1 MDKLSVVKIG
11 GNVIEDSAALQSFLT
26 DFAQM
31 QGSKI
36 LVHGGGKKATA
47 MAEKMDIPVQM
58 VEGRRI
64 TDAQNLDI
72 ITMLYGGKINKNIV
86 AQLQNL
92 GCNALGLSGADG
104 NAIQAVKRP
113 VKSIDYGFVGD
124 VVGVNNALFQML
136 LKGGYTPVCCAI
148 THDQKGQL
156 LNTNADTI
164 AATLAQSLSQSF
176 EVSLWY
182 CFEKQGVLEN
192 IDDDGSVIETITP
205 QKYKNLKTA
214 QVIHSGMIPK
224 IDNCFDALANGVNE
238 VKIGAP
244 KMIAGISQHTTL
256 TLKDEWA

>member
-11 GNVIEDSAALQSFLT
+11 GNVIEDAEALESFLT

-31 QGSKI
+31 QGAKI

-47 MAEKMDIPVQM
+47 MAKKMDIPVQM

-64 TDAQNLDI
+64 TDAKNLDI

-113 VKSIDYGFVGD
+113 VKKIDYGFVGD
-124 VVGVNNALFQML
+124 VVDINVELFQML
-136 LKGGYTPVCCAI
+136 IKRGYTPVCCAI

-164 AATLAQSLSQSF
+164 AATLAKNLSQYF
-176 EVSLWY
+176 KVSLWY

-192 IDDDGSVIETITP
+192 IEDENSLIETINP
-205 QKYKNLKTA
+205 KKYNKLKKE
-214 QVIHSGMIPK
+214 QVIHSGIIPK
-224 IDNCFDALANGVNE
+224 IDNCFEALANGVNE

-256 TLKDEWA
+256 KLEDE

>member
-11 GNVIEDSAALQSFLT
+11 GNVIEDAAALQSFLT

-164 AATLAQSLSQSF
+164 AASLAQSLSQSF

-192 IDDDGSVIETITP
+192 IDDDDSVIETITP

-256 TLKDEWA
+256 TLKDE

>member
-11 GNVIEDSAALQSFLT
+11 GYVIEDTLALQSFLT

-47 MAEKMDIPVQM
+47 MAKKMDIPVQM

-92 GCNALGLSGADG
+92 GCNAMGLSGADG

-124 VVGVNNALFQML
+124 VVSVNNALFQML
-136 LKGGYTPVCCAI
+136 LKGEYTPVCCAI

-192 IDDDGSVIETITP
+192 INDDGSVIETITP

-244 KMIAGISQHTTL
+244 KMIAGISQHTTI
-256 TLKDEWA
+256 TLKDE

>member
-11 GNVIEDSAALQSFLT
+11 GNVIEDAAALQSFLT

-113 VKSIDYGFVGD
+113 VKSIDYGLVGD

-214 QVIHSGMIPK
+214 RVIHSGMIPK

-256 TLKDEWA
+256 TLKDE

>member
-11 GNVIEDSAALQSFLT
+11 GNVIEDATALQSFLN
-26 DFAQM
+26 DFAKM
-31 QGSKI
+31 QGPKI
-36 LVHGGGKKATA
+36 LVHGGGKKATK

-72 ITMLYGGKINKNIV
+72 ITMLYGGEINKNIV
-86 AQLQNL
+86 AQLQAL
-92 GCNALGLSGADG
+92 GCNAVGLSGADG

-113 VKSIDYGFVGD
+113 IKTIDYGFVGD
-124 VVGVNNALFQML
+124 VVGVNNNFFQL
-136 LKGGYTPVCCAI
+136 LLQGGYTPVCCAI

-164 AATLAQSLSQSF
+164 AATLAQSLSQYF

-182 CFEKQGVLEN
+182 CFEKQGVLEHIEDN
-192 IDDDGSVIETITP
+192 SSVIETITP
-205 QKYKNLKTA
+205 EKYRKLKTEH
-214 QVIHSGMIPK
+214 VIHSGMIPK
-224 IDNCFDALANGVNE
+224 IDNCLIALQNGVAE

-244 KMIAGISQHTTL
+244 EMISGKTKHTTL
-256 TLKDEWA
+256 IL

>member
-192 IDDDGSVIETITP
+192 INDDGSVIETITP

-256 TLKDEWA
+256 TLKDE

>member
-1 MDKLSVVKIG
+1 VVKIG

-256 TLKDEWA
+256 TLKDE

>member
-92 GCNALGLSGADG
+92 GCNALGLSGTDG

-256 TLKDEWA
+256 TLKDE

>member
-11 GNVIEDSAALQSFLT
+11 GNVIEDAAALQSFLT

-124 VVGVNNALFQML
+124 VVGVNNAMFQML

-164 AATLAQSLSQSF
+164 AASLAQSLSQSF

-192 IDDDGSVIETITP
+192 IDDDDSVIETITP

-244 KMIAGISQHTTL
+244 KMIAGIPQHTTL
-256 TLKDEWA
+256 TLKHE

>member
-11 GNVIEDSAALQSFLT
+11 GNIIEDAEALQSFLK
-26 DFAQM
+26 DFTQM
-31 QGSKI
+31 QDAKI

-47 MAEKMDIPVQM
+47 MAKKMDIPVQM

-64 TDAQNLDI
+64 TDAKNLDI

-113 VKSIDYGFVGD
+113 LKKIDYGFVGD
-124 VVGVNNALFQML
+124 LVSINLKLFQML
-136 LKGGYTPVCCAI
+136 INGGYTPVCCAI
-148 THDQKGQL
+148 THDKKGQL

-164 AATLAQSLSQSF
+164 AATLAQNLSKHF

-182 CFEKQGVLEN
+182 CFEKQGVLKN
-192 IDDDGSVIETITP
+192 INDNCSVIETITP
-205 QKYKNLKTA
+205 QEYESLKA
-214 QVIHSGMIPK
+214 GNIIHSGMIPK
-224 IDNCFDALANGVNE
+224 IDNCFVALTYGVNK

-244 KMIAGISQHTTL
+244 KMITGATHHTTL
-256 TLKDEWA
+256 TLEDE

>member
-214 QVIHSGMIPK
+214 QVIYSGMIPK

-256 TLKDEWA
+256 TLKDE

>member
-11 GNVIEDSAALQSFLT
+11 GNVIEDAEALQSFLI

-31 QGSKI
+31 KGSKI

-58 VEGRRI
+58 IEGRRI
-64 TDAQNLDI
+64 TDARNLDI
-72 ITMLYGGKINKNIV
+72 ITMVYGGKINKNIV

-92 GCNALGLSGADG
+92 GCNALGLTGADG

-124 VVGVNNALFQML
+124 VVGINNDLFQML
-136 LKGGYTPVCCAI
+136 LKGEYTPVCCAI

-164 AATLAQSLSQSF
+164 AAAIAVALSEHF
-176 EVSLWY
+176 EVVLTY
-182 CFEKQGVLEN
+182 CFEKNGVLETLQDEN
-192 IDDDGSVIETITP
+192 SVIPIIDSKTYGE
-205 QKYKNLKTA
+205 LKSKGIIA
-214 QVIHSGMIPK
+214 EGMLPKLHNCFEALEKGVQAIRIGGPK
-224 IDNCFDALANGVNE
+224 IFSENNPFT
-238 VKIGAP
+238 KIQ
-244 KMIAGISQHTTL
+244 K
-256 TLKDEWA
+256 

>member
-47 MAEKMDIPVQM
+47 MAKKMDIPVQI

-124 VVGVNNALFQML
+124 VVGVNNAMFQML

-164 AATLAQSLSQSF
+164 AASLAQSLSQSF

-192 IDDDGSVIETITP
+192 IDDDDSVIETITP

-244 KMIAGISQHTTL
+244 KMIAGIPQHTTL
-256 TLKDEWA
+256 TLKHE

>member
-11 GNVIEDSAALQSFLT
+11 GNVIEDAAALQSFLT
-26 DFAQM
+26 DFAQI
-31 QGSKI
+31 QGFKI
-36 LVHGGGKKATA
+36 LVHGGGKKATD

-64 TDAQNLDI
+64 TDAENLDI
-72 ITMLYGGKINKNIV
+72 IIMLYGGKINKNIV

-124 VVGVNNALFQML
+124 VVGVNNALFQIL

-176 EVSLWY
+176 DVSLWY
-182 CFEKQGVLEN
+182 CFENQGVLEN

-205 QKYKNLKTA
+205 QKYMNLKIA

-224 IDNCFDALANGVNE
+224 IDNCFYALSNGVTE

-244 KMIAGISQHTTL
+244 EMISGNTQHTTL
-256 TLKDEWA
+256 ILEDE

>member
-244 KMIAGISQHTTL
+244 KMIAGISQHTTI
-256 TLKDEWA
+256 TLKDE

>member
-164 AATLAQSLSQSF
+164 AASLAQSLSQSF

-256 TLKDEWA
+256 TLKDE

>member
-192 IDDDGSVIETITP
+192 IDDDDSVIETITP

-256 TLKDEWA
+256 TLKDE

>member
-11 GNVIEDSAALQSFLT
+11 GNVIEDPTALQCFLT

-31 QGSKI
+31 KGFKI
-36 LVHGGGKKATA
+36 LVHGGGKKATE
-47 MAEKMDIPVQM
+47 MAKKMDIPVQI
-58 VEGRRI
+58 VKGRRI

-72 ITMLYGGKINKNIV
+72 ITMIYGGKINRNIV

-92 GCNALGLSGADG
+92 ECNALGLSGADG
-104 NAIQAVKRP
+104 NAIQAIKRP
-113 VKSIDYGFVGD
+113 FKTIDYGFVGD
-124 VVGVNNALFQML
+124 VVGVNDDLFQML
-136 LKGGYTPVCCAI
+136 LKGEYTPVCCAI

-164 AATLAQSLSQSF
+164 AATLAQSLSQYF
-176 EVSLWY
+176 KVFLWY

-192 IDDDGSVIETITP
+192 IDDNNSLIETITP
-205 QKYKNLKTA
+205 KKYKNLKAA

-224 IDNCFDALANGVNE
+224 IDNCFEALANGVNE

-244 KMIAGISQHTTL
+244 KMIAGRTSQHTTL
-256 TLKDEWA
+256 TLKDE

>member
-256 TLKDEWA
+256 TLKDE

>member
-11 GNVIEDSAALQSFLT
+11 GNVIEEETVLKSFLT

-31 QGSKI
+31 QGPKI

-47 MAEKMDIPVQM
+47 MAYQMDVPVQM

-64 TDAQNLDI
+64 TDDKNLDI
-72 ITMLYGGKINKNIV
+72 ITMLYGGKINKSIV
-86 AQLQNL
+86 AQLQGI
-92 GCNALGLSGADG
+92 GCNAVGLTGADG
-104 NAIQAVKRP
+104 NAIQAIKRP
-113 VKSIDYGFVGD
+113 LQTIDYGFVGD
-124 VVGVNNALFQML
+124 VTGVNSAFFKML
-136 LKGGYTPVCCAI
+136 LEAGYTPVCCAI

-164 AATLAQSLSQSF
+164 ASTLSQGLLEHF

-192 IDDDGSVIETITP
+192 IEDDRTVISIITP
-205 QKYKNLKTA
+205 QKYERLKA
-214 QVIHSGMIPK
+214 ADVIHSGMIPK
-224 IDNCFDALANGVNE
+224 IDNCFDALENGLSQ

-244 KMIAGISQHTTL
+244 EMITGKTQHTTL
-256 TLKDEWA
+256 ILEDE